1 MASQLLGG
9 PACRSAHLFPTRY
22 GWLMTLGVASVMP
35 QQTAKIGDLL
45 RSGTPRFSFE
55 MFPPRSEKDE
65 AILWRTVRA
74 LESLGAD
81 FVSVTYGAGGST
93 RVKTVETTERINADT
108 TLLTMAHCTAVEHS
122 VAELRNLIGHFA
134 NVGVRNILALR
145 GDPPGDPRAEW
156 VEHPE
161 GLRYARELVEL
172 IKTSGDFSVGV
183 AAFPEGHPRDVD
195 WETGVR
201 HFVAKC
207 RAGADFAITQI
218 FFDAEDYLRLRDA
231 VAAAGCDIP
240 IVPGIMPVTNIKQI
254 ERFAVLTGMDFPA
267 ELAER
272 LRAVADDRDAIRDIG
287 VEVATDLG
295 ARLLD
300 EGAPGL
306 HFTTLNHSRS
316 TRRVWQNLRGSK
328 AGPRGTA

>member
-1 MASQLLGG
+1 
-9 PACRSAHLFPTRY
+9 
-22 GWLMTLGVASVMP
+22 MP
-35 QQTAKIGDLL
+35 QQAAKIGDLL
-45 RSGTPRFSFE
+45 RSGTPKFSFE

-65 AILWRTVRA
+65 QILWRTVRA
-74 LESLGAD
+74 LEGLGAD

-93 RVKTVETTERINADT
+93 RQKTVETTERINAET
-108 TLLTMAHCTAVEHS
+108 TLLTMAHCTAVDHS

-156 VEHPE
+156 VRHPE
-161 GLRYARELVEL
+161 GLHYARELVEL
-172 IKTSGDFSVGV
+172 IKHSGDFSVGV
-183 AAFPEGHPRDVD
+183 AAFPEGHPRDAD

-201 HFVAKC
+201 YFVEKC

-218 FFDAEDYLRLRDA
+218 FYRVEDYLRLRDA

-240 IVPGIMPVTNIKQI
+240 ILPGIMPVTNIKQI
-254 ERFAVLTGMDFPA
+254 ERFAILTGMDFP
-267 ELAER
+267 EDLAAR
-272 LRAVADDRDAIRDIG
+272 LRAVEGDRDAIRDIG
-287 VEVATDLG
+287 VEVATDMG
-295 ARLLD
+295 SRLLA

-316 TRRVWQNLRGSK
+316 TRRVWQNLR
-328 AGPRGTA
+328 R

>member
-1 MASQLLGG
+1 
-9 PACRSAHLFPTRY
+9 
-22 GWLMTLGVASVMP
+22 MTLGVASVMP

-65 AILWRTVRA
+65 ATLWRTLRN
-74 LESLGAD
+74 LEQLGPD
-81 FVSVTYGAGGST
+81 YVSVTYGQGGKT
-93 RVKTVETTERINADT
+93 RDKTIETTDRVISET
-108 TLLTMAHCTAVEHS
+108 TLLTMAHLTAVDHTVS
-122 VAELRNLIGHFA
+122 ELRNLIGHFA
-134 NVGVRNILALR
+134 NVGARNILALR
-145 GDPPGDPRAEW
+145 GDPPGDPQGEW
-156 VEHPE
+156 VKCPGGIEH
-161 GLRYARELVEL
+161 ARELVEL

-201 HFVAKC
+201 HFVEKC

-231 VAAAGCDIP
+231 VAAAGCDVP

-254 ERFAVLTGMDFPA
+254 ERFAVLTGMVFP
-267 ELAER
+267 EDLAER
-272 LRAVADDRDAIRDIG
+272 LRAVEDDRDAIRDIG

-295 ARLLD
+295 RRLLD

-316 TRRVWQNLRGSK
+316 TRRVWQNLNGGK
-328 AGPRGTA
+328 RGTRAHA